1 MFRLAMPCGFCLQK
15 GTPAPPIMPVLRQE
29 HCYERVQKENKSFLF
44 GTLNHFSVAFNGLR
58 PTAISWRKNSSIYY
72 TVVGVSHS
80 QRWQFLWNSL
90 FIDSRGMLTGDQCG
104 VMDDPNV
111 DKGRCWN
118 DLTDTMMMMVMTMMV
133 QIMMITILDGDFIR
147 E

>member
-1 MFRLAMPCGFCLQK
+1 MKGSKRRTKAFSLGHTIIFQLHEMVYILLQYH
-15 GTPAPPIMPVLRQE
+15 GERIQVYITP
-29 HCYERVQKENKSFLF
+29 
-44 GTLNHFSVAFNGLR
+44 
-58 PTAISWRKNSSIYY
+58 
-72 TVVGVSHS
+72 VVGVSHS
-80 QRWQFLWNSL
+80 QRWQFSWNSL

-118 DLTDTMMMMVMTMMV
+118 DLTDTMMMMVMTKMV